1 MYFCNRMDIIMI
13 RHTRVG
19 VPKGT
24 CYGWSD
30 VPVADTF
37 EAEAIQTAKN
47 LKEILSDGIV
57 PDKIY
62 SSPLTRAMKLS
73 KYCGFSNPVK
83 DDRLKEMNMGEWEMQ
98 KYDEIKDDALQM
110 WYDDYMHLRATGGE
124 GFPDLYSRVANFLDE
139 LKTKEYR
146 RVVIFAH
153 GGVLLCAGIY
163 AGLFPAEGCFEHLVE
178 CGGIQRLSL

>member
-1 MYFCNRMDIIMI
+1 MDIIMI

-37 EAEAIQTAKN
+37 EEEASKTKKHLDDII
-47 LKEILSDGIV
+47 KEDAPDIV
-57 PDKIY
+57 F
-62 SSPLTRAMKLS
+62 SSPLTRALKLAAF
-73 KYCGFSNPVK
+73 CGYDTPVL
-83 DDRLKEMNMGEWEMQ
+83 DNRLKEMNMGDWEMQ

-110 WYDDYMHLRATGGE
+110 WYDDYMHLRSTGGE
-124 GFPDLYSRVANFLDE
+124 GFPDLYKRVSEFLDE
-139 LKTKEYR
+139 LREKKYR
-146 RVVIFAH
+146 RVAIFAH

-163 AGLFPAEGCFEHLVE
+163 AGLFPAEGCFAHLVE

>member
-1 MYFCNRMDIIMI
+1 MEIIMV

-37 EAEAIQTAKN
+37 EQEATLTKSRLEDVFA
-47 LKEILSDGIV
+47 DGSPDIV
-57 PDKIY
+57 F
-62 SSPLTRAMKLS
+62 SSPLTRARKLAA
-73 KYCGFSNPVK
+73 YCGYDSPVV

-98 KYDEIKDDALQM
+98 RYDDIKDDALQM

-124 GFPDLYSRVANFLDE
+124 GFPDLYARVSEFLDE
-139 LKTKEYR
+139 LREKEYR
-146 RVVIFAH
+146 RVAIFAH
-153 GGVLLCAGIY
+153 GGVLLCGGIY
-163 AGLFPAEGCFEHLVE
+163 AGLFSAEGCFSHLVE
-178 CGGIQRLSL
+178 CGGIQRFHI